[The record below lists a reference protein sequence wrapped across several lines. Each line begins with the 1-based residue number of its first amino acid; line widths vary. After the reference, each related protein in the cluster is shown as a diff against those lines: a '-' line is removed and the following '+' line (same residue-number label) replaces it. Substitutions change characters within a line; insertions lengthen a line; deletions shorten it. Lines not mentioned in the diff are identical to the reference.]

1 MKLVIIINIIFF
13 LSLGSLAKE
22 TWILDKELSTIK
34 FEIPVLLANNVKGEF
49 NKIEGFIV
57 IDTDS
62 KENNKAIFSVD
73 IKSIDMNYKKY
84 KPLLLSMIFFNAK
97 EYPLALVDT
106 KKFSYKNQNKL
117 KFDVELNIKGIVNY
131 VPLELEILHLTE
143 ELVQIKGKL
152 SFSRN
157 SFEIG
162 TGKWS
167 STKILKDKALIE
179 TNLFLFKE

>member
-13 LSLGSLAKE
+13 LSLDSLAKE

-84 KPLLLSMIFFNAK
+84 KPLLLSTIFFNAK

-131 VPLELEILHLTE
+131 VPLELEILQLTE

>member
-1 MKLVIIINIIFF
+1 
-13 LSLGSLAKE
+13 
-22 TWILDKELSTIK
+22 
-34 FEIPVLLANNVKGEF
+34 
-49 NKIEGFIV
+49 
-57 IDTDS
+57 
-62 KENNKAIFSVD
+62 
-73 IKSIDMNYKKY
+73 MNYKKY

-143 ELVQIKGKL
+143 ELVQIKGRL